1 MHTDH
6 LRCDSETESRQRT
19 HRGDGNFI

>member
-1 MHTDH
+1 MHTDR